1 MVRAENQ
8 SRGAENQSRGAENQ
22 SRGAEHQSRGTPT
35 GRRQF
40 FAPARRKS
48 KPRRFRDLPASAWG
62 AIAKRTFDQFR
73 ADGVTNLAAALTYR
87 SILSLFPGLIAL
99 VALLGLLGQYPQ
111 TFNAVLNIV
120 GRLAPQSTVQTV
132 SGPVRQ
138 LITNKGGAGVLF
150 GIGLLGAIWAASG
163 YIGTFSWAANVLW
176 EAKRGRSWYR
186 QWPFNVAVTIVALA
200 LITLVMISLVLTGP
214 IATSVGRELGIGPAA
229 LSIWTVAKWPMIVC
243 VVLLMIS
250 SLYYIA
256 PNVKPPSWRWLT
268 PGAGLALIAWI
279 LTSFGFGLYL
289 ANFNSFDKT
298 YGTLGAVVSFLVWAW
313 LTNISL
319 LLGIELDSEIE
330 RERQLR
336 ADQVESAERIQLP
349 HRQE

>member
-1 MVRAENQ
+1 MVPAENQ
-8 SRGAENQSRGAENQ
+8 SSPI
-22 SRGAEHQSRGTPT
+22 PT
-35 GRRQF
+35 GRRPF
-40 FAPARRKS
+40 FAPGRRKP
-48 KPRRFRDLPASAWG
+48 KPRRFRDLPVSAWG
-62 AIAKRTFDQFR
+62 TIAKRTFDQFR

-87 SILSLFPGLIAL
+87 SILSLFPGLIAV

-111 TFNAVLNIV
+111 TFNSVLNIV
-120 GRLAPQSTVQTV
+120 GRFAPQSTVQ
-132 SGPVRQ
+132 SIAGPVRH
-138 LITNKGGAGVLF
+138 LITDKGGAGVLL
-150 GIGLLGAIWAASG
+150 GIGLAGAIWAASG

-186 QWPFNVAVTIVALA
+186 QWPFNIGVTIVALA
-200 LITLVMISLVLTGP
+200 LITLVMCSLVLTGP
-214 IATSVGRELGIGPAA
+214 IARSVGEELGVGPAA
-229 LSIWTVAKWPMIVC
+229 LSIWTIAKWPLIVL
-243 VVLLMIS
+243 VVTLMIS
-250 SLYYIA
+250 TLYYIA

-268 PGAGLALIAWI
+268 PGAALALIAW
-279 LTSFGFGLYL
+279 LATSFGFGLYL

-298 YGTLGAVVSFLVWAW
+298 YGTLGAIVSFLVWAW

-336 ADQVESAERIQLP
+336 ANHPESAQRIQLP